1 MVFHRRL
8 NHISD
13 GQISDLAIE
22 EFLDCPLICR
32 VAAAPS
38 GFVCQGK
45 SVEIFKI
52 RRFKGNLCQLCKIQP
67 VARQEAAFRI
77 IQRIL
82 DRKLHIRRAELRYH
96 RAVLVFYH

>member
-32 VAAAPS
+32 VEHGRKRAAAPS

-45 SVEIFKI
+45 SVEILKI

-67 VARQEAAFRI
+67 VAR
-77 IQRIL
+77 
-82 DRKLHIRRAELRYH
+82 
-96 RAVLVFYH
+96 